1 MLKRSLAVAWL
12 VIALGSIALA
22 DGSGLPPTPK
32 KPPQAKTVRIADGS
46 GLPPATVPKPTKPP
60 QYMAA

>member
-22 DGSGLPPTPK
+22 DGSGPPPDLGPQPR
-32 KPPQAKTVRIADGS
+32 KPPVIQRADGS
-46 GLPPATVPKPTKPP
+46 GPPPPTTRKPP
-60 QYMAA
+60 IAMVG